1 MGMFLRRG
9 LPAKRLGKL
18 PEGSIIKLSESGTLV
33 EFYVAKHDYEPDLNG
48 SGRTLMVRK
57 DCYDA
62 RVYGASNVFSGS
74 NILTWLNQT
83 YLATLPAAIR
93 EMIGET
99 TFYYTNSGGKVLTLN
114 YAIFLLS
121 ATELGFSAIYANVEG
136 SALDIASMLKTAY
149 MDGTATGQWTR
160 TRYMNNTTNVCY
172 SRAAGDIDYTNG
184 NTSKL
189 GSRPVFTLPSDL
201 VVTDD
206 MLA

>member
-9 LPAKRLGKL
+9 LPAKRLGNL
-18 PEGSIIKLSESGTLV
+18 PEGSIIKLRESGTLA

-57 DCYDA
+57 DCYDT
-62 RVYGASNVFSGS
+62 RVYGSSNVFSNS
-74 NILTWLNQT
+74 NILTWLNET
-83 YLATLPAAIR
+83 YFAMLPADILNAI
-93 EMIGET
+93 GAT
-99 TFYYTNSGGKVLTLN
+99 TFYYTNSSGNVLTLN

-121 ATELGFSAIYANVEG
+121 ATELGFSVSYANAEG
-136 SALDIASMLKTAY
+136 SALDIASMLQVAY

-172 SRAAGDIDYTNG
+172 SRAAGTIDYTNG
-184 NTSKL
+184 NASKL
-189 GSRPVFTLPSDL
+189 GSRPVFTLPADL